1 VKADQGRGKELTLPM
16 ETRSDEGTG
25 VSSVTVDIPIEAG
38 ATFTWDVVRDI
49 YAVNTRLI
57 PGFAIAVEQGPGSR
71 IVTFAD
77 GLRATERIVELD
89 DDARRLQYQVTDS
102 PATHHLGTQIVREDD
117 TGVHLV
123 WTTEFA
129 PASLL
134 GYTTTNMRAA
144 AQLMKTTIDTAYANQ

>member
-1 VKADQGRGKELTLPM
+1 M
-16 ETRSDEGTG
+16 ETRSDEETG
-25 VSSVTVDIPIEAG
+25 ISSVTVDISVEAS
-38 ATFTWDVVRDI
+38 AAFTWDVIRDI

-57 PGFAIAVEQGPGSR
+57 PGFAVTVERGPDSR

-77 GLRATERIVELD
+77 GMRATERIAELD
-89 DDARRLQYQVTDS
+89 DDARRLRYQVTDS
-102 PATHHLGTQIVREDD
+102 TVTHHLGTQVVREDD

-134 GYTTTNMRAA
+134 DYTTTNMRAA
-144 AQLMKTTIDTAYANQ
+144 AELMKTTIDTAYANQR